1 MSPVEWSL
9 SGILL
14 AIIILFLYYIFKGR
28 VEEEEAVE
36 NQYSIDYLCSEVK
49 RYINE
54 IINMDIDVLR
64 LNKKDMQSRIE
75 LKRSLSDATRGCS
88 HGDIHKK
95 LIVFA
100 RIKTI
105 LASSLK
111 ISDENID
118 AIIPF
123 QDMGRLTATDKFE
136 ILMYLQKRERNFH
149 MFREISLYTGLGKL
163 KNDDRGY
170 YYDITEDDINA
181 AFSKLCQPLSYD
193 DKLNVI
199 VQRIYE
205 ETYGLSVVDLLVMED
220 DSIDSISGGISGI
233 TLENMKYREDDIYH
247 GSYRKPKTHESIWIV
262 YNGKPIHLKILSFMT
277 NANMIRVCKN
287 LSEHN
292 RIGHFTSN
300 AGGNKNH
307 LVDGSRVTTFRPN
320 NASQW
325 AFFVRKFGSSRSYEL
340 KDLISDRGSKFP
352 IDVLKWGLKGCIN
365 MVFSGDQNSGK
376 TTNMR
381 ASIREIDRRQQI
393 RTIEADFELYL
404 NDAYYDMNILGT
416 RPNQEI
422 GFAKLIELLKASE
435 AHTILFGETAS
446 LEHAKYLIDLLLA
459 GSKRVITTGHWA
471 NVEELIAYFV
481 LAQGSEGNSTSEDRE
496 WVISK
501 LLNLDVH
508 HVKDNDGHRYIDR
521 ITEIIPLELGQQKVV
536 LDRGIEGKL
545 DRIANYLET
554 MTRKKTYD
562 TRDIVIYRDGEYH
575 MVHPFSD
582 RLTNII
588 LQNIT
593 PAERTQFLE
602 FNKLIDNLETQ
613 KPRLICT

>member
-1 MSPVEWSL
+1 MSPIEWSL
-9 SGILL
+9 SGILT
-14 AIIILFLYYIFKGR
+14 AILILFLYYIFKGR
-28 VEEEEAVE
+28 VEEEEVVD
-36 NQYSIDYLCSEVK
+36 NQYSINYLSSEVK

-88 HGDIHKK
+88 HGDIQKK
-95 LIVFA
+95 LLVIA
-100 RIKTI
+100 RIKKI
-105 LASSLK
+105 LASSLN
-111 ISDENID
+111 ITNENID
-118 AIIPF
+118 EIIPF
-123 QDMGRLTATDKFE
+123 HDMGRLTATDKFE

-149 MFREISLYTGLGKL
+149 MFREISIFTNIGKL

-170 YYDITEDDINA
+170 YYDVTKEDIDA
-181 AFSKLCQPLSYD
+181 AYHKLCKPLSYD
-193 DKLNVI
+193 DKLNII

-205 ETYGLSVVDLLVMED
+205 ETYGLSVVDMMVMED

-233 TLENMKYREDDIYH
+233 TMENLKYREDDIYH

-262 YNGKPIHLKILSFMT
+262 YNGKPIHLNFLSFLT
-277 NANMIRVCKN
+277 NANMVRVCKN

-307 LVDGSRVTTFRPN
+307 LADGSRVTTFRPN

-340 KDLISDRGSKFP
+340 KDLITDQGCIFP
-352 IDVLKWGLKGCIN
+352 IEVLKWGLKGCIN
-365 MVFSGDQNSGK
+365 MVYSGDQNSGK

-471 NVEELIAYFV
+471 NVDELISYFV

-496 WVISK
+496 RVISR
-501 LLNLDVH
+501 LLNLDIH

-521 ITEIIPLELGQQKVV
+521 ITEIIPLEREQQ
-536 LDRGIEGKL
+536 REGMINGIEGRL

-554 MTRKKTYD
+554 MTRRKTYD
-562 TRDIVIYRDGEYH
+562 TQDIVIFRDGEYH
-575 MVHPFSD
+575 MVQPFSD

-588 LQNIT
+588 LQNIS
-593 PAERTQFLE
+593 PAERAKFFE
-602 FNKLIDNLETQ
+602 FNQHIKGGIR
-613 KPRLICT
+613 KACAS